1 MNFNDLFISNLLLS
15 HIPKINTGHIMFDIL
30 CIIIAFLTITYFH
43 QSNFKLRL
51 AKFIDSIISNYD
63 TTNKIVFSCSDDSA
77 NKRFRAIM
85 FFISKQNNPSVKK
98 LLEIVDIKF
107 NSKLNDYAET
117 VESIYRVD
125 QSAKFIVDTNIN
137 GCIYYKEKEKI
148 DNRGNKIIKEIT
160 LIELSSN
167 KFKLTELQKW
177 VNQRVIE
184 YENFIR
190 LKACD
195 KQLFIEVSNNTET
208 DKLEV
213 FYTPWKSNVTFENR
227 FFTNKEQILSKIKFF
242 IDNPDWYKSRGIP
255 YTLGFL
261 LWGEPGCGKTGFIK
275 ALMNLTNKHGISV
288 KLNNQF
294 DMNKLKE
301 IIYDDELCED
311 IIIPQENRILIFE
324 DIDCMDSIVMDRDL
338 KEQAKKDKY
347 KSKKEKLDKDDD
359 LDKDFKK
366 IKKITKT
373 NNFNNNLSYFLNILD
388 GIQECPGRIII
399 MTTNK
404 PDKLD
409 KALIRPGRIDYNIH
423 FTKATIKDINDI
435 AKFYWDAHE
444 IDNINPDNDL
454 KYSHAEI
461 VNMCRTSDTIQEF
474 YNKLCFS

>member
-1 MNFNDLFISNLLLS
+1 MNFNDILMSNLLLG
-15 HIPKINTGHIMFDIL
+15 HIPKMSTGHIVCDIL
-30 CIIIAFLTITYFH
+30 CIIMAFLIITYAH

-51 AKFIDSIISNYD
+51 INFIDSIISNYD
-63 TTNKIVFSCSDDSA
+63 TTNKIVFSCSDENA

-85 FFISKQNNPSVKK
+85 FFISKQNNPSVKR

-107 NSKLNDYAET
+107 NQKLNDYAET
-117 VESIYRVD
+117 IESIYRVD
-125 QSAKFIVDTNIN
+125 QSAKFVVDMNIN
-137 GCIYYKEKEKI
+137 GCIYYKEKEGT
-148 DNRGNKIIKEIT
+148 DLRGNKIIKEIT

-167 KFKLTELQKW
+167 KFKLTQLQKW
-177 VNQRVIE
+177 VSQRVIE

-208 DKLEV
+208 EKLEV

-242 IDNPDWYKSRGIP
+242 IENPDWYKSRGIP

-275 ALMNLTNKHGISV
+275 ALMNLTNRHGISV

-294 DMNKLKE
+294 NMNKLKE
-301 IIYDDELCED
+301 IIYDDELCQD

-347 KSKKEKLDKDDD
+347 KLKKENLDKDND
-359 LDKDFKK
+359 LDKDIKK

-423 FTKATIKDINDI
+423 FTKATIKDICDI
-435 AKFYWDAHE
+435 ATFYWDEHK
-444 IDNINPDNDL
+444 INDINPDNDL

-474 YNKLCFS
+474 NNKLCFF